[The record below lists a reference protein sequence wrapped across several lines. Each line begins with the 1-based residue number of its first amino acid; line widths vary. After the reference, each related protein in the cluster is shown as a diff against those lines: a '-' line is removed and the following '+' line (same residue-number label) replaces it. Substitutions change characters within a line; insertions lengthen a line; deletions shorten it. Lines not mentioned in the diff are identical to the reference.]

1 MYGALYTTP
10 LCYDI
15 RWHHNLSYRPLISRL
30 DYSPS
35 VSIQLCDWL
44 FFTLLSRSKAKSGA
58 FATLLHSTVEL

>member
-44 FFTLLSRSKAKSGA
+44 LSFYIIKQVQSEIWRLSN
-58 FATLLHSTVEL
+58 TT